1 MENLRFLAPFDE
13 RFHKSKDP
21 VIISS
26 TGSTGST
33 GSVPEYDSPTNRKN
47 VSLKTQ
53 LLFDNWNNFKEEKI
67 RNNVDKI
74 SFANE
79 TRATT
84 VEKNSN
90 DFLIYL
96 SFGLFILFIIY
107 CVFNTDKKEYIQSTE
122 L

>member
-1 MENLRFLAPFDE
+1 MFENIQAILVTLDTF
-13 RFHKSKDP
+13 
-21 VIISS
+21 
-26 TGSTGST
+26 
-33 GSVPEYDSPTNRKN
+33 
-47 VSLKTQ
+47 Q
-53 LLFDNWNNFKEEKI
+53 LLSGWLKEYAQQNIRLIFVTLDTFQLSSGWLKDVAPEKI

>member
-26 TGSTGST
+26 AGSTR
-33 GSVPEYDSPTNRKN
+33 SVPEYVSSTNRKN

-90 DFLIYL
+90 DAVIVKTRLPVSSISIRY
-96 SFGLFILFIIY
+96 S
-107 CVFNTDKKEYIQSTE
+107 
-122 L
+122 